1 MHPAIGLPPL
11 RLGIKTRLG
20 INLKT
25 RLGITPSRVRL
36 ATGDNRFLPL
46 AAQFLPTEINR
57 LTCGL
62 HRADL
67 KIRKGEVD
75 MNKITFATAAA
86 AGLSAAIV
94 GLAAPAAA
102 APSGSDAQAT
112 ISQLEADGNR
122 VIVNRLSSAPLS
134 QAEVVAVRPGPALR
148 GTVPN
153 AGYNDDNRQG
163 VVTGQVYYVDVR

>member
-1 MHPAIGLPPL
+1 
-11 RLGIKTRLG
+11 
-20 INLKT
+20 
-25 RLGITPSRVRL
+25 
-36 ATGDNRFLPL
+36 
-46 AAQFLPTEINR
+46 
-57 LTCGL
+57 
-62 HRADL
+62 
-67 KIRKGEVD
+67 

-94 GLAAPAAA
+94 GLAAPASA

>member
-1 MHPAIGLPPL
+1 
-11 RLGIKTRLG
+11 
-20 INLKT
+20 
-25 RLGITPSRVRL
+25 
-36 ATGDNRFLPL
+36 
-46 AAQFLPTEINR
+46 
-57 LTCGL
+57 
-62 HRADL
+62 
-67 KIRKGEVD
+67 
-75 MNKITFATAAA
+75 MNKITFATVAA
-86 AGLSAAIV
+86 AGLSAAIL

>member
-1 MHPAIGLPPL
+1 
-11 RLGIKTRLG
+11 
-20 INLKT
+20 
-25 RLGITPSRVRL
+25 
-36 ATGDNRFLPL
+36 
-46 AAQFLPTEINR
+46 
-57 LTCGL
+57 
-62 HRADL
+62 
-67 KIRKGEVD
+67 
-75 MNKITFATAAA
+75 MNKITFATTAA
-86 AGLSAAIV
+86 AGLSAAIL

>member
-1 MHPAIGLPPL
+1 
-11 RLGIKTRLG
+11 
-20 INLKT
+20 
-25 RLGITPSRVRL
+25 
-36 ATGDNRFLPL
+36 
-46 AAQFLPTEINR
+46 
-57 LTCGL
+57 
-62 HRADL
+62 
-67 KIRKGEVD
+67 

-112 ISQLEADGNR
+112 ITQLEADGNR

>member
-1 MHPAIGLPPL
+1 
-11 RLGIKTRLG
+11 
-20 INLKT
+20 
-25 RLGITPSRVRL
+25 
-36 ATGDNRFLPL
+36 
-46 AAQFLPTEINR
+46 
-57 LTCGL
+57 
-62 HRADL
+62 
-67 KIRKGEVD
+67 

>member
-1 MHPAIGLPPL
+1 
-11 RLGIKTRLG
+11 
-20 INLKT
+20 
-25 RLGITPSRVRL
+25 
-36 ATGDNRFLPL
+36 
-46 AAQFLPTEINR
+46 
-57 LTCGL
+57 
-62 HRADL
+62 
-67 KIRKGEVD
+67 
-75 MNKITFATAAA
+75 MNKITFATVAA
-86 AGLSAAIV
+86 AGLSAAIL

-153 AGYNDDNRQG
+153 TGYNDDNRQG

>member
-1 MHPAIGLPPL
+1 
-11 RLGIKTRLG
+11 
-20 INLKT
+20 
-25 RLGITPSRVRL
+25 
-36 ATGDNRFLPL
+36 
-46 AAQFLPTEINR
+46 
-57 LTCGL
+57 
-62 HRADL
+62 
-67 KIRKGEVD
+67 
-75 MNKITFATAAA
+75 MNKITFATTAA
-86 AGLSAAIV
+86 AGLSAAIL

-102 APSGSDAQAT
+102 APSGSDAQQT

>member
-1 MHPAIGLPPL
+1 
-11 RLGIKTRLG
+11 
-20 INLKT
+20 
-25 RLGITPSRVRL
+25 
-36 ATGDNRFLPL
+36 
-46 AAQFLPTEINR
+46 
-57 LTCGL
+57 
-62 HRADL
+62 
-67 KIRKGEVD
+67 
-75 MNKITFATAAA
+75 MNKITFATVAA
-86 AGLSAAIV
+86 AGLSAAV
-94 GLAAPAAA
+94 LGLAAPAAA

-153 AGYNDDNRQG
+153 TGYNDDNRQG

>member
-1 MHPAIGLPPL
+1 MPDRRSWALTGTSASMSEDAARDERPA
-11 RLGIKTRLG
+11 
-20 INLKT
+20 
-25 RLGITPSRVRL
+25 
-36 ATGDNRFLPL
+36 A
-46 AAQFLPTEINR
+46 
-57 LTCGL
+57 
-62 HRADL
+62 
-67 KIRKGEVD
+67 
-75 MNKITFATAAA
+75 
-86 AGLSAAIV
+86 
-94 GLAAPAAA
+94 AAA
-102 APSGSDAQAT
+102 APSGSDAQQT

>member
-1 MHPAIGLPPL
+1 
-11 RLGIKTRLG
+11 
-20 INLKT
+20 
-25 RLGITPSRVRL
+25 
-36 ATGDNRFLPL
+36 
-46 AAQFLPTEINR
+46 
-57 LTCGL
+57 
-62 HRADL
+62 
-67 KIRKGEVD
+67 

-102 APSGSDAQAT
+102 APSGSDARAT

>member
-1 MHPAIGLPPL
+1 
-11 RLGIKTRLG
+11 
-20 INLKT
+20 
-25 RLGITPSRVRL
+25 
-36 ATGDNRFLPL
+36 
-46 AAQFLPTEINR
+46 
-57 LTCGL
+57 
-62 HRADL
+62 
-67 KIRKGEVD
+67 
-75 MNKITFATAAA
+75 MNKITFATTAA
-86 AGLSAAIV
+86 AGLSAAIL

-153 AGYNDDNRQG
+153 AGYNDDNRQD
-163 VVTGQVYYVDVR
+163 VVTGQVYYVDIR

>member
-1 MHPAIGLPPL
+1 
-11 RLGIKTRLG
+11 
-20 INLKT
+20 
-25 RLGITPSRVRL
+25 
-36 ATGDNRFLPL
+36 
-46 AAQFLPTEINR
+46 
-57 LTCGL
+57 
-62 HRADL
+62 
-67 KIRKGEVD
+67 
-75 MNKITFATAAA
+75 MNKITFAATAA
-86 AGLSAAIV
+86 AGLSAAIL

-102 APSGSDAQAT
+102 APSGSDAQQT

>member
-1 MHPAIGLPPL
+1 
-11 RLGIKTRLG
+11 
-20 INLKT
+20 
-25 RLGITPSRVRL
+25 
-36 ATGDNRFLPL
+36 
-46 AAQFLPTEINR
+46 
-57 LTCGL
+57 
-62 HRADL
+62 
-67 KIRKGEVD
+67 
-75 MNKITFATAAA
+75 MNKITFATTAA

-102 APSGSDAQAT
+102 APSGSDAQQT